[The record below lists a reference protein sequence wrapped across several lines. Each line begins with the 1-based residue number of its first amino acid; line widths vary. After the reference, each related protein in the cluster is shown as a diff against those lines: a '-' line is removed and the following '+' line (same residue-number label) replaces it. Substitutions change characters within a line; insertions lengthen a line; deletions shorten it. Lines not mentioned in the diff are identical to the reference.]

1 MDGRAE
7 GARDLVLAI
16 FRLAVCDYLGLS
28 YGHDGPDRPR
38 ACRPRQDAAEVGLFL
53 TGAWAAYLAESAG
66 FRSEVV
72 WHEARS
78 TRRAAMTNAPPPST
92 IWSRAA

>member
-28 YGHDGPDRPR
+28 YGHDEPDRPR
-38 ACRPRQDAAEVGLFL
+38 PCRTRDPDEVLLFL
-53 TGAWAAYLAESAG
+53 SGTWAADLAEMAG
-66 FRSEVV
+66 LHPDLV
-72 WHEARS
+72 WKEARLIKQRMAS
-78 TRRAAMTNAPPPST
+78 GQAADPAL
-92 IWSRAA
+92 SRAA

>member
-28 YGHDGPDRPR
+28 YGHDRPDRPR
-38 ACRPRQDAAEVGLFL
+38 ACRTRKDAAEVGLFL
-53 TGAWAAYLAESAG
+53 TGAWAEHLAEIAG

-72 WHEARS
+72 WREARS
-78 TRRAAMTNAPPPST
+78 ARGATTEAPPLST
-92 IWSRAA
+92 SWSKAA